1 MDVDVK
7 AAKAPEKKT
16 RNAADTR
23 DKILR
28 AARSEFA
35 QHGFAGARTERI
47 LAAAGAN
54 PRMLYHYFGG
64 KSGLYV
70 VVLEE
75 ALASLRQ
82 QELTIDI
89 EHLSPFEGLIQ
100 LFEHMNRH
108 FESDL
113 RLVQLLRNEN
123 LERARHMK
131 TSQRI
136 REMSSPVLKLI
147 AELLRRGAEDGTVRA
162 GIDELQFYIIIV
174 ALNQFHLSNVH
185 TLSVIFDQDLSKP
198 AWRAARHETAMAMIR
213 AFLAPPPP
221 SPEA

>member
-1 MDVDVK
+1 MDADVK
-7 AAKAPEKKT
+7 AAKAPGKRT

-23 DKILR
+23 EKILK

-35 QHGFAGARTERI
+35 QHGFAGGRTERI

-70 VVLEE
+70 AVLEE
-75 ALASLRQ
+75 ALGSLRE
-82 QELTIDI
+82 QELKIDV
-89 EHLSPFEGLIQ
+89 EHLSPFDGLIQ

-131 TSQRI
+131 ISKRI
-136 REMSSPVLKLI
+136 RDMSSPVLTMI
-147 AELLRRGAEDGTVRA
+147 ADLLRRGAEDGTVRS

-185 TLSVIFDQDLSKP
+185 TLSVIFDQDLSRQS
-198 AWRAARHETAMAMIR
+198 WRAARHETAVAMIR
-213 AFLAPPPP
+213 AFLTPTPI
-221 SPEA
+221 S